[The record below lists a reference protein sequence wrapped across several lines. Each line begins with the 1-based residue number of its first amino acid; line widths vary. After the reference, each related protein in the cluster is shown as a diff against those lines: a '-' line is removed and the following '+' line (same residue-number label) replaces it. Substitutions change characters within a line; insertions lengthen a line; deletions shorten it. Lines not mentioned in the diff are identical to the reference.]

1 MSPEEIIMIVP
12 QYKSNIF
19 RILWS
24 KIDNLEPS
32 SERQKVQQ
40 NVEHKSIKEQK
51 PQSILF
57 KDEIFV
63 IGYMK
68 NVCHLFGLT
77 SFQFSVT
84 GHKLTLWS

>member
-1 MSPEEIIMIVP
+1 M
-12 QYKSNIF
+12 
-19 RILWS
+19 
-24 KIDNLEPS
+24 
-32 SERQKVQQ
+32 
-40 NVEHKSIKEQK
+40 EHKSITEQK
-51 PQSILF
+51 PQSIHF

-84 GHKLTLWS
+84 GHKLTLVAAVELRVISDHRGGSEVGQWA